1 MIFMVKETLE
11 DVRFKMSKGSTMK
24 KMYAAI
30 ENKYV
35 DEMLVPF
42 LKKFNKKEN
51 YFTTSSCCGR
61 IMLLGSDEEETK
73 KPQMFVGKWHRT
85 VKFNELYAILEKE
98 TKHKEIWLKQE
109 SFIFHIVAKN
119 LDCAKKILDL
129 KANYGIRRGGIFIVE
144 DGRYIVELIGSNN
157 ISMPVKFDN
166 KILLNKKQLKIIVK
180 KANLKLTKNYK
191 ILKELFK
198 IFMKEL

>member
-1 MIFMVKETLE
+1 MKKDLE
-11 DVRFKMSKGSTMK
+11 NIRFKMSKNTTLK
-24 KMYAAI
+24 KMYLAM

-42 LKKFNKKEN
+42 LKRFNKKEN

-61 IMLLGSDEEETK
+61 IMLLGADENETK
-73 KPQMFVGKWHRT
+73 QPKMFVGKWHRKVT
-85 VKFNELYAILEKE
+85 FNEVYSLLEKE

-119 LDCAKKILDL
+119 LEYAKKILDL
-129 KANYGIRRGGIFIVE
+129 KTKLGIRRGGIFIVE

-157 ISMPVKFDN
+157 LSVPIKFDN
-166 KILLNKKQLKIIVK
+166 EIILNKKQIKLIIK
-180 KANLKLTKNYK
+180 KANLKLEKNYR
-191 ILKELFK
+191 ILKDILK
-198 IFMKEL
+198 AFMKEL

>member
-1 MIFMVKETLE
+1 MVKETLE
-11 DVRFKMSKGSTMK
+11 DVRFKMSKASTMK

-35 DEMLVPF
+35 DELLVPF

-61 IMLLGSDEEETK
+61 IMLLGADEEETK
-73 KPQMFVGKWHRT
+73 QPKMFVGKWHRT
-85 VKFNELYAILEKE
+85 VKYSEFYSALEQK
-98 TKHKEIWLKQE
+98 TRYKEIWLKQE
-109 SFIFHIVAKN
+109 SFIFHVVAKN
-119 LDCAKKILDL
+119 LDFAKKILDL
-129 KANYGIRRGGIFIVE
+129 KADYGIRRGGIFIVE
-144 DGRYIVELIGSNN
+144 DGRYIIELIGSNN
-157 ISMPVKFDN
+157 ISVPIKFDN
-166 KILLNKKQLKIIVK
+166 EILLNKKQLKILLK

-191 ILKELFK
+191 ILKDLMK

>member
-1 MIFMVKETLE
+1 MVKDNLE
-11 DVRFKMSKGSTMK
+11 EIRFKMSKASTMK
-24 KMYAAI
+24 KMYSAI

-61 IMLLGSDEEETK
+61 IMLLGSDENETK
-73 KPQMFVGKWHRT
+73 QPKMFVGKWHRK
-85 VKFNELYAILEKE
+85 VKFNELYSTLEKK
-98 TKHKEIWLKQE
+98 TNHKEIWFKQE
-109 SFIFHIVAKN
+109 PFIFHIVAKN
-119 LDCAKKILDL
+119 LDYAKKILNL
-129 KANYGIRRGGIFIVE
+129 KKNYGIRRGGIFIVE

-157 ISMPVKFDN
+157 ISVPIKFDN
-166 KILLNKKQLKIIVK
+166 EILLNKKQLKIILK
-180 KANLKLTKNYK
+180 KANLKLEKNYK
-191 ILKELFK
+191 TLKELFK